1 MSQPSRSPSP
11 AILAAIAAG
20 ALALSLIVFW
30 SRRAPA
36 DLRDWSAAD
45 HDQPPGQP
53 LPPASARPKGD
64 PTQEARQEASNL
76 AEMAWARSCAACHGE
91 SGRGDGPQGPMVRA
105 PDLTRADWQGRVTD
119 DEILKTIRNGRN
131 NMPKFDLPP
140 AVLDGLVKRI
150 RTRRA
155 R

>member
-1 MSQPSRSPSP
+1 
-11 AILAAIAAG
+11 
-20 ALALSLIVFW
+20 
-30 SRRAPA
+30 
-36 DLRDWSAAD
+36 
-45 HDQPPGQP
+45 
-53 LPPASARPKGD
+53 
-64 PTQEARQEASNL
+64 
-76 AEMAWARSCAACHGE
+76 
-91 SGRGDGPQGPMVRA
+91 MVRA